1 MFVSEISLWG
11 AAIVACIVLVAMMA
25 LAFFDR
31 QMLRRMLVI
40 FGATVAQMAVVV
52 AVVWVVY
59 QTYAWWAYLL
69 WFLLVLALSICW
81 CLYPLQALWRKML
94 QPVSAA
100 MFVGSIVVG
109 GSTMLMLPISVFL
122 SIYSVLMACMTASLM
137 QTMMRYQRN
146 QQKPEMLR
154 EDGTAPGDGRA
165 NALCRHVAGRS
176 PRTSGAARHPVAR
189 SRLLRRQHI
198 SRRDSAGDDQ
208 EEQGH
213 GERIVQLEECSLI
226 NNPPAEMTTGGLV
239 CLEIDNPG
247 LRQSLYK
254 GLQLSEIRFSPVM
267 SAGCSSPMIWRREGA
282 TSARRPSFTVAEL
295 LLVT

>member
-11 AAIVACIVLVAMMA
+11 AAIVACVVIVAMMA

-59 QTYAWWAYLL
+59 QTYTWWAYLL

-100 MFVGSIVVG
+100 MLVGSIVVG

-154 EDGTAPGDGRA
+154 EDMFHQIRNLAQPLVMVVPMLYAGMLLGGVP
-165 NALCRHVAGRS
+165 AL
-176 PRTSGAARHPVAR
+176 
-189 SRLLRRQHI
+189 
-198 SRRDSAGDDQ
+198 
-208 EEQGH
+208 QG
-213 GERIVQLEECSLI
+213 
-226 NNPPAEMTTGGLV
+226 
-239 CLEIDNPG
+239 
-247 LRQSLYK
+247 
-254 GLQLSEIRFSPVM
+254 
-267 SAGCSSPMIWRREGA
+267 
-282 TSARRPSFTVAEL
+282 
-295 LLVT
+295 LLVTLLLIAASFVANILTGVIALGMIKKNKGMGKE